1 MRYSGFTMS
10 RNSDRP
16 SRRDQSEFTR
26 NTARYVNKRFNVS
39 NPFER
44 VLILLVIAVVV
55 GVMVGVVLPKVSPEV
70 GELTGE
76 YVASGPAADVLETL
90 RVDDDQSGDGYDR
103 DLFGY
108 RETDD
113 DGDGCD
119 VRDEVLARDLED
131 VTFTTPGGC
140 RVQSGVLHDL
150 YTGKTIDFVRG
161 PQTSSAV
168 QIEHVVALE
177 NAWQSG
183 ARDWDTAKRYRFG
196 NDMYNLLAAD
206 GEANSEKGSASAA
219 YWLPTNA
226 DFRCEYVARQIGVKD
241 KYDLSVTTKEKQAM
255 LSVLR
260 SCPGQE
266 IPAE

>member
-1 MRYSGFTMS
+1 MS
-10 RNSDRP
+10 RKRYRP
-16 SRRDQSEFTR
+16 SRRGRIRFSR
-26 NTARYVNKRFNVS
+26 VSARYRVRRFYAS
-39 NPFER
+39 NPVER

-55 GVMVGVVLPKVSPEV
+55 GITVGVVLPKVNPEL

-76 YVASGPAADVLETL
+76 YVAVGDAADTLETL
-90 RVDDDQSGDGYDR
+90 RVDDNQSGEGYDR

-108 RETDD
+108 RQTDD

-131 VTFTTPGGC
+131 VTYTYSGGC
-140 RVQSGVLHDL
+140 QVASGVLHDL

-161 PQTSSAV
+161 PQTSNAV

-183 ARDWDTAKRYRFG
+183 ARDWNQTERYRFG

-206 GEANSEKGSASAA
+206 GEANSEKGSSSAA
-219 YWLPTNA
+219 YWLPTNTSFQC
-226 DFRCEYVARQIGVKD
+226 DYVARQIGVKA
-241 KYDLSVTTKEKQAM
+241 KYDLSVTTAEKRSM
-255 LSVLR
+255 LAVLR
-260 SCPGQE
+260 SCPRQE
-266 IPAE
+266 VPTR

>member
-1 MRYSGFTMS
+1 MS
-10 RNSDRP
+10 RSTNRRP
-16 SRRDQSEFTR
+16 SRRQQAEFTR

-44 VLILLVIAVVV
+44 VLVLLVIAVVV
-55 GVMVGVVLPKVSPEV
+55 GVMVGVVLPKISPEV

-76 YVASGPAADVLETL
+76 YAASGPAADVLETL
-90 RVDDDQSGDGYDR
+90 RVDDAQSKDGYDR

-140 RVQSGVLHDL
+140 QVQSGVLHDL
-150 YTGKTIDFVRG
+150 YTGKTIDFMRG
-161 PQTSSAV
+161 PQTSGAV

-183 ARDWDTAKRYRFG
+183 ARDWDTAKRYKFG

-266 IPAE
+266 VPAE

>member
-1 MRYSGFTMS
+1 MS
-10 RNSDRP
+10 RSTNRRP
-16 SRRDQSEFTR
+16 SRRQQAEFTR

-44 VLILLVIAVVV
+44 VLVLLVIAVVV
-55 GVMVGVVLPKVSPEV
+55 GVMVGVVLPKISPEV

-76 YVASGPAADVLETL
+76 YAASGPAADVLETL
-90 RVDDDQSGDGYDR
+90 RVDDAQSKDGYDR

-140 RVQSGVLHDL
+140 QVQSGVLHDL

-177 NAWQSG
+177 NARSRALAIGTPPNDTSSATTCTTCWPPT
-183 ARDWDTAKRYRFG
+183 ARRTVR
-196 NDMYNLLAAD
+196 
-206 GEANSEKGSASAA
+206 KGRRPPPTGCRPTPISAA
-219 YWLPTNA
+219 SMWPDRSGSRTN
-226 DFRCEYVARQIGVKD
+226 
-241 KYDLSVTTKEKQAM
+241 TT
-255 LSVLR
+255 
-260 SCPGQE
+260 
-266 IPAE
+266 

>member
-1 MRYSGFTMS
+1 MS
-10 RNSDRP
+10 RTHRRP
-16 SRRDQSEFTR
+16 SRRDQAEFTR

-55 GVMVGVVLPKVSPEV
+55 GVMVGVVLPKISPEV

-90 RVDDDQSGDGYDR
+90 RVDDEQSKDGYDR

-140 RVQSGVLHDL
+140 QVQSGVLHDL
-150 YTGKTIDFVRG
+150 YTGKTIDFMRG
-161 PQTSSAV
+161 PQTSGAV

-183 ARDWDTAKRYRFG
+183 ASMWDSAKRYRYG
-196 NDMYNLLAAD
+196 NDMYNLLAVD
-206 GEANSEKGSASAA
+206 GTANQEKGSSSAA
-219 YWLPTNA
+219 YWLPTNGA
-226 DFRCEYVARQIGVKD
+226 FRCDYVARQIGVKA
-241 KYDLSVTTKEKQAM
+241 KYELSVTTAEKRAM

-260 SCPGQE
+260 SCPSEQL
-266 IPAE
+266 P